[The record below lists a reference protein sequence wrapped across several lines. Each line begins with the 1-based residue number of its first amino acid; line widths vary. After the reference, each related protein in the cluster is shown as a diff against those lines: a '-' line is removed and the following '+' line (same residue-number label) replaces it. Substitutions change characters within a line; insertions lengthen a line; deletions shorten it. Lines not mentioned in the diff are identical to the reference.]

1 MANGLTFVIL
11 NIILRMFT
19 AVRILIENDICKEI
33 GSKLREKSPKIMRS
47 WLSIFKGGFICGAN
61 SHRGSYKMCDA
72 IHKEKMGYRILN
84 F

>member
-1 MANGLTFVIL
+1 MANGLTFEIL

-19 AVRILIENDICKEI
+19 AVRILIENDICKDI

-47 WLSIFKGGFICGAN
+47 WLSIFKGGFICRTN
-61 SHRGSYKMCDA
+61 FHRGSYKWCDA
-72 IHKEKMGYRILN
+72 IHRETTGYRILN